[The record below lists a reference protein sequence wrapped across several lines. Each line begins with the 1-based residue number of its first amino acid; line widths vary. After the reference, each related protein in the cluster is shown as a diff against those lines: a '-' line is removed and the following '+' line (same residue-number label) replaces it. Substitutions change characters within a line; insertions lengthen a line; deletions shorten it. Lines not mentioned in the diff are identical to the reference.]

1 MESPQPAPPIN
12 PTGLPP
18 GVEVGGLGKRFLA
31 HLIDWLVPAL
41 FIAAGIY
48 FGPRVGGEEGF
59 LIQVAAVVLTLAWA
73 LLVWWGFAVRA
84 AGPGMRLMRLQLVG
98 FYDGRP
104 IGWMRF
110 LLRAL
115 VLAALTAT
123 GIGLLLMLIFL
134 VMHPRK
140 QGWHDLLVN
149 AVVIKQ
155 RALAPRKSKSAAEQR
170 RQAEAI
176 TPEQQ
181 KQPVGAAAYGG
192 QPPSAPQPLAPPA
205 GVGSRSPVSPVAR
218 PTPGAAQPSSEPY
231 VGIVPGTESGGYL
244 PAPAGE
250 RERSGELN
258 PYSRPP
264 TAERTAE
271 PLQPPA
277 PSGERTAEPPQPPA
291 PTAERTAQPPS
302 PPTPGGEP
310 AWSGQPNPY
319 RRPPTAERTAEP
331 PQPLSPPAEPSQP
344 LSPPAEPPQ
353 HLSPP
358 AGVGPPPAGAATFS
372 AGANAHGQPV
382 GENAGTP
389 GDAPSNEAAGVT
401 RISPSIAVPESS
413 RADGQTGW
421 FVMLDDGREIDI
433 AGLVLLGRNPH
444 AQPGEEDAQLIKI
457 ADETRTVSK
466 SHLGIATDS
475 DGAFVVDRGSTNG
488 STVTTSGGVSTKCRM
503 GERVRV
509 SEGSIVSIGD
519 HWLEI
524 RRRTD

>member
-1 MESPQPAPPIN
+1 MESPQPAAPVN

-31 HLIDWLVPAL
+31 QLIDRLVPAL
-41 FIAAGIY
+41 LAAAAVY
-48 FGPRVGGEEGF
+48 LAPRVGGETG
-59 LIQVAAVVLTLAWA
+59 VVLQIAAGVLALAWA
-73 LLVWWGFAVRA
+73 LFVWWGFAVRA

-104 IGWMRF
+104 IGWIRF

-115 VLAALTAT
+115 VLAALNAT

-134 VMHPRK
+134 VVHPRK
-140 QGWHDLLVN
+140 QGWHDLLVH

-155 RALAPRKSKSAAEQR
+155 RALAPQRSKAAAEQR
-170 RQAEAI
+170 RPSEAVMPGQQDQLAG
-176 TPEQQ
+176 TPS
-181 KQPVGAAAYGG
+181 YGG
-192 QPPSAPQPLAPPA
+192 QPHPAPQPLAPPA
-205 GVGSRSPVSPVAR
+205 GMGGHSPVPG
-218 PTPGAAQPSSEPY
+218 PPGAYPGGAQPYREPAGGAAPASQPS
-231 VGIVPGTESGGYL
+231 GIPPSGDSDQYRR
-244 PAPAGE
+244 PQPAGE
-250 RERSGELN
+250 
-258 PYSRPP
+258 
-264 TAERTAE
+264 AA
-271 PLQPPA
+271 
-277 PSGERTAEPPQPPA
+277 
-291 PTAERTAQPPS
+291 
-302 PPTPGGEP
+302 
-310 AWSGQPNPY
+310 
-319 RRPPTAERTAEP
+319 P
-331 PQPLSPPAEPSQP
+331 PQPLT
-344 LSPPAEPPQ
+344 
-353 HLSPP
+353 PP
-358 AGVGPPPAGAATFS
+358 AGVGVPPATSSAAATNDHVR
-372 AGANAHGQPV
+372 AGGDNGGA
-382 GENAGTP
+382 P
-389 GDAPSNEAAGVT
+389 GDRPAPSEAGVVT

-421 FVMLDDGREIDI
+421 FAVLDDGREIDI
-433 AGLVLLGRNPH
+433 TGLVLLGRNPR

-466 SHLGIATDS
+466 SHLAIATDS